1 MEAPAVSG
9 SLSSILGVTVRR
21 SFVVGRV
28 YVVLGVIMTG
38 AYTLLLSF
46 VPGSAATIVPLLLP
60 IFTAVAG
67 MGALIVF
74 TNDRL
79 KGVLEYLIAYG
90 VPARRLFANV
100 LASSLVLVT
109 VVLGVGVAIGAV
121 AVGAKHPAL
130 LGTFLI
136 AVLAYSLPMSYA
148 TAAFAGTVGMY
159 WSALSTP
166 REGMNSPLG
175 LLPLVAIIPQTLV
188 LIVALGVQASG
199 VTSVLLVTESA
210 VALLAVVVL
219 VLLLSV
225 GKLLANERLLSPA

>member
-1 MEAPAVSG
+1 MAGESG
-9 SLSSILGVTVRR
+9 ANSSILGITIRR
-21 SFVVGRV
+21 SFVVGRI
-28 YVVLGVIMTG
+28 YLALGGIMTG
-38 AYTLLLSF
+38 VYTLVLSF
-46 VPGSAATIVPLLLP
+46 VPGNAATTVVPLLLP
-60 IFTAVAG
+60 IFTALAG

-90 VPARRLFANV
+90 VPARRIFANF
-100 LASSLVLVT
+100 LASSLILVT
-109 VVLGVGVAIGAV
+109 VVLAIGV
-121 AVGAKHPAL
+121 AVGGITIGARHPAL
-130 LGTFLI
+130 LAPLLV
-136 AVLAYSLPMSYA
+136 AVLAYSVPMSYA

-175 LLPLVAIIPQTLV
+175 LLPVVGIIPQTIV
-188 LIVALGVQASG
+188 LIAALGVQSSG
-199 VTSVLLVTESA
+199 TVDVILVTESA

-225 GKLLANERLLSPA
+225 GKFLANERLLSPA